1 MNHTDRII
9 HVSRQVRGLTREKA
23 RQAVELYL
31 ASVADELAH
40 GDLVPLQSIGR
51 IQLVIREN
59 SGRLMVDITGD
70 RTQFHKPGNR
80 VQACLRLSDD
90 LKAHCHRLLDSPKP
104 GPTRVKPG
112 ELASIRVESGFN
124 PVKSVRKEH

>member
-40 GDLVPLQSIGR
+40 GELVPLQSIGR
-51 IQLVIREN
+51 IQLVLREN

-104 GPTRVKPG
+104 GPTRVKPEEPNPNRG
-112 ELASIRVESGFN
+112 EPGLN
-124 PVKSVRKEH
+124 PVKSLRKEL

>member
-31 ASVADELAH
+31 ESVADELAH
-40 GDLVPLQSIGR
+40 GELVALPSIGR

-59 SGRLMVDITGD
+59 SGRLIADITGD
-70 RTQFHKPGNR
+70 WSQLHKPGNR

-90 LKAHCHRLLDSPKP
+90 LKAQCHRLLDTPEP
-104 GPTRVKPG
+104 APTRVKPG
-112 ELASIRVESGFN
+112 EPATNRVEPGFS
-124 PVKSVRKEH
+124 PIKPLRKDH

>member
-9 HVSRQVRGLTREKA
+9 HVSRQVRGLIREKA

-31 ASVADELAH
+31 ESVADDLAH
-40 GDLVPLQSIGR
+40 GELVPLQSIGR

-59 SGRLMVDITGD
+59 SGRLIVDITGD

-80 VQACLRLSDD
+80 VQACLRLSEN

-104 GPTRVKPG
+104 GLTRVKPG
-112 ELASIRVESGFN
+112 EPNPNRVEVGFN
-124 PVKSVRKEH
+124 PVKSLRKDH